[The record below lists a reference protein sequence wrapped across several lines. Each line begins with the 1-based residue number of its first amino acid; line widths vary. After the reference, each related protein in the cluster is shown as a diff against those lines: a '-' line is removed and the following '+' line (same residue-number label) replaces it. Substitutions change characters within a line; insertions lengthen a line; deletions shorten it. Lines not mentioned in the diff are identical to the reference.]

1 MILAV
6 DAMGGD
12 KAPLEPC
19 RGAIMACQMDSS
31 LQVALVGD
39 ASKMSSFL
47 DEAPAEV
54 RKRIHLVHTDE
65 FISMDESPS
74 VSIRKKRNSSMRLA
88 MEMVRVKDAE
98 AVISAGNTG
107 AIVAGG
113 ILVLGRIPGI
123 DRPGLGVPIA
133 TLSSRVSLLLDVGA
147 TVRCK
152 PINLTQFALMGSIYM
167 KSLVGVSDPTV
178 ALLSNGEED
187 IKGDDVVL
195 QAREM
200 LKASSLNFVGYVEGK
215 DVPLGTTDVVVCD
228 GYTGNVL
235 LKFGEGLGEGVMNL
249 MKEEISKSFLPK
261 VGLLF
266 MLPMLKKLHYRFDY
280 ERHGG
285 TPLLGVR
292 GTVIK
297 AHGRSRAKAICN
309 ALMVAR
315 DFVARRGVQTIEDEL
330 AKGGI

>member
-1 MILAV
+1 MFLAM

-12 KAPLEPC
+12 RAPQEPC
-19 RGAIMACQMDSS
+19 RGAIMACEADPN
-31 LQVALVGD
+31 LNVILVGD
-39 ASKMSSFL
+39 ARRIEEHLRDAASS
-47 DEAPAEV
+47 V
-54 RKRIHLVHTDE
+54 RARIGVVHADQVVT
-65 FISMDESPS
+65 MDDAPS
-74 VSIRKKRNSSMRLA
+74 VSIRKKRNSSLRVA
-88 MEMVRVKDAE
+88 MEMVRSGE
-98 AVISAGNTG
+98 ASAVVSAGNTG

-113 ILVLGRIPGI
+113 ILVWGRIPGI

-133 TLSSRVSLLLDVGA
+133 TLSSRVSLLIDVGA

-152 PINLTQFALMGSIYM
+152 PINLAQFALMGSIYM
-167 KSLVGVSDPTV
+167 RSLVGVSEPSV
-178 ALLSNGEED
+178 ALLSNGEEE
-187 IKGDDVVL
+187 IKGDETVI
-195 QAREM
+195 QAREI

-215 DVPLGTTDVVVCD
+215 DVPLGTSDVVVCD

-249 MKEEISKSFLPK
+249 MREEISRSFLPK

-266 MLPMLKKLHYRFDY
+266 MMPMLKKLHYRFDY

-297 AHGRSRAKAICN
+297 AHGRSKARAISN

-315 DFVARRGVQTIEDEL
+315 DFVAKRGVQTIEDEL